1 MLKNIIKINLYRNKV
16 NNNPDIIKLKKK
28 HNLSNSLPRTS
39 HKLNIENFE
48 NNQKNLKTES
58 DKIIDENHQFL
69 TSYEIFLKKFPKN
82 YENEFKD
89 LLEKYK
95 QKGYKIPDLSMK
107 HNLFKI
113 NPLLF
118 NDRKIN
124 DFYTFF
130 QNKNIILKI
139 FNKLKKKKDKYLTY
153 LKKEKKEV
161 DERLLNF
168 QKEKVKK
175 LYESEPNSNSTLKEA
190 VELYVNNNINK
201 IENKQENNNKINRTS
216 IISNIIQQTIKKQ
229 FKKDMKELENYNN
242 NILKIIPSS
251 RNSYIST
258 FNDYS
263 DNSLSNR
270 TFNISKTISYNN
282 NINSNKINNIEKRTR
297 ILKLNNKDFN
307 DSINISNLND
317 KKIVKNYYSENAIK
331 KNIKIINYFNKYP
344 NVVNNLNYKKKNNNN
359 LIKLLSQ
366 QTDKITFLNIL
377 FSYKIDELK
386 RDKLEKIIKLY
397 YMNFLNFKEEQV
409 NEILK
414 KKVKDEEIIYLI
426 NQIKNKINNFNVLK
440 NFKIYDKN
448 KINLINEVDK
458 KAKSL
463 KKIYIKY
470 KAYKNFK

>member
-16 NNNPDIIKLKKK
+16 DNNPDIIKLKKK

-48 NNQKNLKTES
+48 SNQKNLKTES

-69 TSYEIFLKKFPKN
+69 TSYEMFLKKFPKN
-82 YENEFKD
+82 YEKEFKD

-95 QKGYKIPDLSMK
+95 QNGYKIPDLSMK

-168 QKEKVKK
+168 QKEKVKQ
-175 LYESEPNSNSTLKEA
+175 LYQTEPNSNSTLKEA
-190 VELYVNNNINK
+190 VELLVNNNINK

-242 NILKIIPSS
+242 NILKIIPPS

-263 DNSLSNR
+263 DNSISYR
-270 TFNISKTISYNN
+270 TLNINKTITYNN
-282 NINSNKINNIEKRTR
+282 NNSNKKNNIKKRTR
-297 ILKLNNKDFN
+297 NLILNNIDFN

-317 KKIVKNYYSENAIK
+317 KKIVKNYHSENAIK
-331 KNIKIINYFNKYP
+331 KNIKMINLFNKYP
-344 NVVNNLNYKKKNNNN
+344 NNVNNLNYIKKNNNN

-366 QTDKITFLNIL
+366 QTDKKTFLNIL
-377 FSYKIDELK
+377 FSYKFEELK
-386 RDKLEKIIKLY
+386 RDKLEIIIKLY
-397 YMNFLNFKEEQV
+397 YMNFLNFKEEQI

-426 NQIKNKINNFNVLK
+426 NDIKNKINNFNVLK
-440 NFKIYDKN
+440 NFNIYDKN

>member
-16 NNNPDIIKLKKK
+16 DNNPDIIKLKKK

-48 NNQKNLKTES
+48 SNQKNLKTES

-69 TSYEIFLKKFPKN
+69 TSYEMFLKKFPKN
-82 YENEFKD
+82 YEKEFKD

-95 QKGYKIPDLSMK
+95 LNGYKIPDLSMK

-168 QKEKVKK
+168 QKEKVKQ
-175 LYESEPNSNSTLKEA
+175 LYQTEPNSNSTLKEA
-190 VELYVNNNINK
+190 VELLVNNNINK

-242 NILKIIPSS
+242 NILKIIPPS

-263 DNSLSNR
+263 DNSISYR
-270 TFNISKTISYNN
+270 TLNINKTITYNN
-282 NINSNKINNIEKRTR
+282 NNSNKKNNIKKRTR
-297 ILKLNNKDFN
+297 NLILNNIDFN

-317 KKIVKNYYSENAIK
+317 KKIVKNYHSENAIK
-331 KNIKIINYFNKYP
+331 KNIKMINLFNKYP
-344 NVVNNLNYKKKNNNN
+344 NNVNNLNYIKKNNNN

-366 QTDKITFLNIL
+366 QTDKKTFLNIL
-377 FSYKIDELK
+377 FSYKFEELK
-386 RDKLEKIIKLY
+386 RDKLEIIIKLY
-397 YMNFLNFKEEQV
+397 YMNFLNFKEEQI

-426 NQIKNKINNFNVLK
+426 NDIKNKINNFNVLK
-440 NFKIYDKN
+440 NFNIYDKN

>member
-16 NNNPDIIKLKKK
+16 DNNPDIIKLKKK

-48 NNQKNLKTES
+48 INQKNLKTES

-69 TSYEIFLKKFPKN
+69 TSYEMFLKKFPKN
-82 YENEFKD
+82 YEKEFKD

-95 QKGYKIPDLSMK
+95 QNGYKIPDLSME

-139 FNKLKKKKDKYLTY
+139 FNKLKKKKDKYLTC
-153 LKKEKKEV
+153 LKNEKKEV

-168 QKEKVKK
+168 QKEKVKQ
-175 LYESEPNSNSTLKEA
+175 LYQTEPNSNSTLKEA
-190 VELYVNNNINK
+190 VELLVNNNINK

-242 NILKIIPSS
+242 NILKIIPPS

-263 DNSLSNR
+263 DNSISYR
-270 TFNISKTISYNN
+270 TLNINKTITYNN
-282 NINSNKINNIEKRTR
+282 NSNKKNNIKKRTR
-297 ILKLNNKDFN
+297 NLILNNIDFN

-317 KKIVKNYYSENAIK
+317 KKIVKNYHSENAIK
-331 KNIKIINYFNKYP
+331 KNIKMINLFNKYP
-344 NVVNNLNYKKKNNNN
+344 NNVNNLNYKKKDNNN

-366 QTDKITFLNIL
+366 QTDKKTFLNIL
-377 FSYKIDELK
+377 FSYKFDELK
-386 RDKLEKIIKLY
+386 REKLEKIIKLY
-397 YMNFLNFKEEQV
+397 YMNFLNFKEEQI

-426 NQIKNKINNFNVLK
+426 NDIKNKINNFNVLK
-440 NFKIYDKN
+440 NFNIYDKN

>member
-16 NNNPDIIKLKKK
+16 DNNPDIIKLKKK

-48 NNQKNLKTES
+48 INQKNLKTES

-69 TSYEIFLKKFPKN
+69 TSYEMFLKKFPKN
-82 YENEFKD
+82 YEKEFKD

-95 QKGYKIPDLSMK
+95 LNGYKIPDLSMK

-168 QKEKVKK
+168 QKEKVKQ
-175 LYESEPNSNSTLKEA
+175 LYQTEPNSNSTLKEA
-190 VELYVNNNINK
+190 VELLVNNNINK

-242 NILKIIPSS
+242 NILKIIPPS

-263 DNSLSNR
+263 DNSISYR
-270 TFNISKTISYNN
+270 TLNINKTITYNN
-282 NINSNKINNIEKRTR
+282 NNSNKKNNIKKRTR
-297 ILKLNNKDFN
+297 NLILNNIDFN

-317 KKIVKNYYSENAIK
+317 KKIVKNYHSENAIK
-331 KNIKIINYFNKYP
+331 KNIKMINLFNKYP
-344 NVVNNLNYKKKNNNN
+344 NNVNNLNYIKKNNNN

-366 QTDKITFLNIL
+366 QTDKKTFLNIL
-377 FSYKIDELK
+377 FSYKFEELK
-386 RDKLEKIIKLY
+386 RDKLEIIIKLY
-397 YMNFLNFKEEQV
+397 YMNFLNFKEEQI

-426 NQIKNKINNFNVLK
+426 NDIKNKINNFNVLK
-440 NFKIYDKN
+440 NFNIYDKN

>member
-16 NNNPDIIKLKKK
+16 DNNPDIIKLKKK
-28 HNLSNSLPRTS
+28 HNLSNSLPRTR

-69 TSYEIFLKKFPKN
+69 TSYEMFLKKFPKN
-82 YENEFKD
+82 YEKEFKD

-95 QKGYKIPDLSMK
+95 QNGYKIPDLSMK

-168 QKEKVKK
+168 QKEKVKQ
-175 LYESEPNSNSTLKEA
+175 LYQTEPNSNSTLKEA
-190 VELYVNNNINK
+190 VELLVNNNINK

-242 NILKIIPSS
+242 NILKIIPPS

-263 DNSLSNR
+263 DNSISYR
-270 TFNISKTISYNN
+270 TLNINKTITYNN
-282 NINSNKINNIEKRTR
+282 NNSNKKNNIKKRTR
-297 ILKLNNKDFN
+297 NLILNNIDFN

-317 KKIVKNYYSENAIK
+317 KKIVKNYHSENAIK
-331 KNIKIINYFNKYP
+331 KNIKMINLFNKYP
-344 NVVNNLNYKKKNNNN
+344 NNVNNLNYIKKNNNN

-366 QTDKITFLNIL
+366 QTDKKTFLNIL
-377 FSYKIDELK
+377 FSYKFDELK
-386 RDKLEKIIKLY
+386 REKLETIIKLY
-397 YMNFLNFKEEQV
+397 YMNFLNFKEEQI

-426 NQIKNKINNFNVLK
+426 NDIKNKINNFNVLK
-440 NFKIYDKN
+440 NFNIYDKN